1 MWAMPEP
8 MPRAAAA
15 GDTDALDAYSR
26 VVVAVAERLL
36 PSVAS
41 LRHAAGNGSAV
52 ALSSDGLLVTS
63 AHVIA
68 GGRIGTAVFHNG
80 AELPYEVVGRDR
92 LSDLAVVRVPTSNLP
107 AAELG
112 DAAGLRVGQ
121 LVVAVGSPLGFAGS
135 VSAGVVSALGRS
147 LPTVEGRRARV
158 VEGVIQTDAALH
170 PGNSGGALATSD
182 ARVVGINTAVVSPG
196 IGQGLG
202 LAVPLDATTMSIIG
216 ALVAHGRVDRAE
228 LGLSGGG
235 RALPPRVAD
244 QLGRGRPRRSPH
256 GGPTRAGR
264 RDPGG
269 GGRTPRPLNG
279 LDLSPRVPPHSG
291 LQDRKARPSAR
302 RRRRHKRPSGISML
316 LAWIEMWP
324 PPWISMFSFSCP
336 TSTRLI
342 GWFGA
347 PERAQTTDSRRSP
360 DALIS
365 TSLSSARM
373 RMDKS
378 PPSQSMVSRR
388 IDEPCRSTG
397 GG

>member
-1 MWAMPEP
+1 MWAMPEQ

-244 QLGRGRPRRSPH
+244 QLGRRRGVEVTGVVA
-256 GGPTRAGR
+256 GGPAAQAGVRPEDIVVALDGQPVEAISDLQRMLTGDRAGR
-264 RDPGG
+264 PMEAQLVRGG
-269 GGRTPRPLNG
+269 EILGVAVVPR
-279 LDLSPRVPPHSG
+279 
-291 LQDRKARPSAR
+291 
-302 RRRRHKRPSGISML
+302 
-316 LAWIEMWP
+316 
-324 PPWISMFSFSCP
+324 
-336 TSTRLI
+336 
-342 GWFGA
+342 
-347 PERAQTTDSRRSP
+347 
-360 DALIS
+360 AL
-365 TSLSSARM
+365 
-373 RMDKS
+373 
-378 PPSQSMVSRR
+378 
-388 IDEPCRSTG
+388 
-397 GG
+397 

>member
-244 QLGRGRPRRSPH
+244 QLGRRRGVEVTGVVA
-256 GGPTRAGR
+256 GGPAARAGVRPEDIVVALDGQPVEAISDLQRMLTGDRAGR
-264 RDPGG
+264 PMEAQLVRGG
-269 GGRTPRPLNG
+269 EILGVAVVPR
-279 LDLSPRVPPHSG
+279 
-291 LQDRKARPSAR
+291 
-302 RRRRHKRPSGISML
+302 
-316 LAWIEMWP
+316 
-324 PPWISMFSFSCP
+324 
-336 TSTRLI
+336 
-342 GWFGA
+342 
-347 PERAQTTDSRRSP
+347 
-360 DALIS
+360 AL
-365 TSLSSARM
+365 
-373 RMDKS
+373 
-378 PPSQSMVSRR
+378 
-388 IDEPCRSTG
+388 
-397 GG
+397 

>member
-8 MPRAAAA
+8 MPRAAAP

-244 QLGRGRPRRSPH
+244 RLGRRRGVEVTGVVA
-256 GGPTRAGR
+256 GGPAAQAGVRPEDIVVALDGQPVEAISDLQRMLTGDRAGR
-264 RDPGG
+264 PMEAQLVRGG
-269 GGRTPRPLNG
+269 EILGVAVVPR
-279 LDLSPRVPPHSG
+279 
-291 LQDRKARPSAR
+291 
-302 RRRRHKRPSGISML
+302 
-316 LAWIEMWP
+316 
-324 PPWISMFSFSCP
+324 
-336 TSTRLI
+336 
-342 GWFGA
+342 
-347 PERAQTTDSRRSP
+347 
-360 DALIS
+360 AL
-365 TSLSSARM
+365 
-373 RMDKS
+373 
-378 PPSQSMVSRR
+378 
-388 IDEPCRSTG
+388 
-397 GG
+397 

>member
-1 MWAMPEP
+1 MAAQRAPPMWAMPEP

-244 QLGRGRPRRSPH
+244 QLGRRRGVEVTGVVA
-256 GGPTRAGR
+256 GGPAARAGVRPEDIVVALDGQPVEAISDLQRMLTGDRAGR
-264 RDPGG
+264 PMEAQLVRGG
-269 GGRTPRPLNG
+269 EILGVAVVPR
-279 LDLSPRVPPHSG
+279 
-291 LQDRKARPSAR
+291 
-302 RRRRHKRPSGISML
+302 
-316 LAWIEMWP
+316 
-324 PPWISMFSFSCP
+324 
-336 TSTRLI
+336 
-342 GWFGA
+342 
-347 PERAQTTDSRRSP
+347 
-360 DALIS
+360 AL
-365 TSLSSARM
+365 
-373 RMDKS
+373 
-378 PPSQSMVSRR
+378 
-388 IDEPCRSTG
+388 
-397 GG
+397 

>member
-1 MWAMPEP
+1 MSAMPEP
-8 MPRAAAA
+8 VPSAAS
-15 GDTDALDAYSR
+15 DIDALDAYSQ

-41 LRHAAGNGSAV
+41 LRHATGNGSAV

-63 AHVIA
+63 AHVVA
-68 GGRIGTAVFHNG
+68 GSRPGTAVFHNG

-92 LSDLAVVRVPTSNLP
+92 LSDLAVVRVPTSHLP

-147 LPTVEGRRARV
+147 LPTVDGRRARV

-170 PGNSGGALATSD
+170 PGNSGGALATGD

-202 LAVPLDATTMSIIG
+202 LAVPLDATTMAVIG

-244 QLGRGRPRRSPH
+244 RLGRHRGVEVTGVVA
-256 GGPTRAGR
+256 GGPAAQAGVRPEDIVVALDGQPVEAISDMQRVLTGDRAGR
-264 RDPGG
+264 TIEAQLVRGG
-269 GGRTPRPLNG
+269 EVLALAVVPR
-279 LDLSPRVPPHSG
+279 
-291 LQDRKARPSAR
+291 
-302 RRRRHKRPSGISML
+302 
-316 LAWIEMWP
+316 
-324 PPWISMFSFSCP
+324 
-336 TSTRLI
+336 
-342 GWFGA
+342 
-347 PERAQTTDSRRSP
+347 
-360 DALIS
+360 AL
-365 TSLSSARM
+365 
-373 RMDKS
+373 
-378 PPSQSMVSRR
+378 
-388 IDEPCRSTG
+388 
-397 GG
+397 